1 MQVQGPR
8 TLRGRGRWRVLRL
21 RVQGLCMRRLSW
33 YILQVLG
40 GSKRGRLNAVGRLTG
55 VGRLRG
61 LETVGLTFSAIGEI

>member
-1 MQVQGPR
+1 
-8 TLRGRGRWRVLRL
+8 
-21 RVQGLCMRRLSW
+21 MRRLSR

-61 LETVGLTFSAIGEI
+61 LEIVGLTFSAIGEI